1 MTVKAIDRCD
11 SRVRPFYIINIYHI
25 WQLSVYERRHCADSD
40 CMQDTLSSRAAPRL
54 AFRPSASREQ
64 RYLAYNDSE
73 DTFPEI
79 KVRLPSYL
87 CLRTAMP
94 YLNPLKQPGNENK
107 SQPSPNLDRVSGQI
121 IVHEIR

>member
-11 SRVRPFYIINIYHI
+11 SRVRPFFINIYHI
-25 WQLSVYERRHCADSD
+25 WQLSVYERGHCA
-40 CMQDTLSSRAAPRL
+40 
-54 AFRPSASREQ
+54 
-64 RYLAYNDSE
+64 DSE

-94 YLNPLKQPGNENK
+94 YLNPLKQPGTENK

-121 IVHEIR
+121 SVHEIR

>member
-1 MTVKAIDRCD
+1 MKEDIAQILIVCKIPYRRAPRRAWPLG
-11 SRVRPFYIINIYHI
+11 RVR
-25 WQLSVYERRHCADSD
+25 
-40 CMQDTLSSRAAPRL
+40 RAA
-54 AFRPSASREQ
+54 REQ
-64 RYLAYNDSE
+64 RYIAYNDSE

-121 IVHEIR
+121 IVREIR